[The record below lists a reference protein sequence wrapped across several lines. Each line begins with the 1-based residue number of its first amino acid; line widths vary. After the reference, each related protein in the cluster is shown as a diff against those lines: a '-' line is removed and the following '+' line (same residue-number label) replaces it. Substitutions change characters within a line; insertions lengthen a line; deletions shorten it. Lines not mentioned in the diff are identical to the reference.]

1 MPHQAAVHRDDHQI
15 LGNFGGYGT
24 GKTTTS
30 REEILKHIFITP
42 NANILIGANVTSQY
56 EQTLKRELERDMPK
70 AFVKDYSTQKQFMD
84 LINGARIMYR
94 PFDDPDKL
102 KSYTLTMAV
111 ILEAS
116 EVKEEAYVQLS
127 TRLRGLEAT
136 LPETDEYGDIIY
148 DRAPDGEEIPR
159 IKHDWR
165 RLIAE
170 SNPDSGWIK
179 NGLLLRSEKITQFG
193 VDWVYNIDKNRVEK
207 AVASFVAATRANY
220 RLPKDFES
228 NLRARFPDWWQ
239 KRYLEGSFQFSEGLV
254 YPAAMNNLVPRFPIP
269 RDWKRLVAFD
279 YGIADDAVFV
289 FCAVDPRTGIVFAYK
304 CLHATNRDIS
314 ALAKMYHTGAA
325 DIPVGGLYTAP
336 IIDPKSGPKRDP
348 DLVRLADKF
357 LDYGINFQPGT
368 IDVDTR
374 IMVLN
379 TYFEQ
384 GKFKIFDDLDFMIEE
399 FENYKFRETSLS
411 DTTRRRSQPVDAR
424 NHSINSAEWIA
435 TALPHDPKKLIH
447 EVYGKTGERL
457 DIRSFEEMMPT
468 AWQLEDNDVSVKEER
483 GYTPWSY

>member
-1 MPHQAAVHRDDHQI
+1 MPHQAAVHADDHQI

-42 NANILIGANVTSQY
+42 NANVLIGANVQSQY
-56 EQTLKRELERDMPK
+56 EQTLKRELERDLPK
-70 AFVKDYSTQKQFMD
+70 AFVRDYSTQKQYIDF
-84 LINGARIMYR
+84 INGARIMYR
-94 PFDDPDKL
+94 PFDDPNKL
-102 KSYTLTMAV
+102 RSYTLTMAV

-116 EVKEEAYVQLS
+116 EVKEETYVQLS

-136 LPETDEYGDIIY
+136 LPERDEEGNIIY
-148 DRAPDGEEIPR
+148 KTMPDGEEVPI

-179 NGLLLRSEKITQFG
+179 NGILLRSDKITQFG
-193 VDWVYNIDKNRVEK
+193 VDWVYNQDKDRIEK
-207 AVASFVAATRANY
+207 AVASFVAATKVNY
-220 RLPKDFES
+220 RLPVDFET

-239 KRYLEGSFQFSEGLV
+239 KRYLDGSFQFSEGLV
-254 YPAAMNNLVPRFPIP
+254 YPSAMNNLVPRFTIP
-269 RDWKRLVAFD
+269 RHWKRLIAFD

-289 FCAVDPRTGIVFAYK
+289 FAAVDEKSGLVYIYK

-314 ALAKMYHTGAA
+314 ALSKMYHTGAA
-325 DIPVGGLYTAP
+325 DIPDGGLYTAP

-357 LDYGINFQPGT
+357 LDYGINFQPGV

-379 TYFEQ
+379 TYFEK
-384 GKFKIFDDLDFMIEE
+384 GRIKIFDDLDFMIDE
-399 FENYKFRETSLS
+399 FENYKFKETSLS
-411 DTTRRRSQPVDAR
+411 DTSRKRSQPVDAR
-424 NHSINSAEWIA
+424 NHSINAVEWIV
-435 TALPHDPKKLIH
+435 TALPHDPSNLVYA
-447 EVYGKTGERL
+447 VYGKLGERL
-457 DIRSFEEMMPT
+457 DIPT
-468 AWQLEDNDVSVKEER
+468 IEQRLPVAWQLGDDSPFEAER
-483 GYTPWSY
+483 SYTPW

>member
-1 MPHQAAVHRDDHQI
+1 MPHQSAVHKDDHQI

-42 NANILIGANVTSQY
+42 NANILIGANVQSQY
-56 EQTLKRELERDMPK
+56 EQTLKRELERDLPK
-70 AFVKDYSTQKQFMD
+70 AFVRDYSTQKQYIDF
-84 LINGARIMYR
+84 INGARVMYR
-94 PFDDPDKL
+94 PFDDADKL

-136 LPETDEYGDIIY
+136 LPKRDENGEILYETM
-148 DRAPDGEEIPR
+148 PDGEEIP
-159 IKHDWR
+159 IIEFDWR

-179 NGLLLRSEKITQFG
+179 NGILLRSDTITQFG
-193 VDWVYNIDKNRVEK
+193 VDWVYNQDKNRVEK
-207 AVASFVAATRANY
+207 AIASFVAATKANY

-254 YPAAMNNLVPRFPIP
+254 YPSAMNNLVPRFTIP
-269 RDWKRLVAFD
+269 KNWKRLVAFD
-279 YGIADDAVFV
+279 YGVADEAVFV
-289 FCAVDPRTGIVFAYK
+289 FAAVDERTGIVYIYK
-304 CLHATNRDIS
+304 CLHANNRDIS
-314 ALAKMYHTGAA
+314 ALSKMYHTGAA
-325 DIPVGGLYTAP
+325 DIPDGGLYTAP

-357 LDYGINFQPGT
+357 LDYGINFQPGV

-379 TYFEQ
+379 TYFEK
-384 GKFKIFDDLDFMIEE
+384 GKMKIFDDLEFMIGE
-399 FENYKFRETSLS
+399 FENYKFRETSIS
-411 DTTRRRSQPVDAR
+411 DTSRKRSQPVDAR
-424 NHSINSAEWIA
+424 NHSINATEWIA
-435 TALPHDPKKLIH
+435 TALPHDPTKLIQ
-447 EVYGKTGERL
+447 EVYGKSGERL
-457 DIRSFEEMMPT
+457 DRMQVENMLPT
-468 AWQLEDNDVSVKEER
+468 AWQLSDDPFEEAR
-483 GYTPWSY
+483 SYTPW